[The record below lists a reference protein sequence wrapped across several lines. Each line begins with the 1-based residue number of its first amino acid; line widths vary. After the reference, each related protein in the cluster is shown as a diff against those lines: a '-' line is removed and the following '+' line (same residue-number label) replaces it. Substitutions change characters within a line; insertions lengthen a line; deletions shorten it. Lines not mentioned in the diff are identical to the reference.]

1 MDPLELLGSKARLSI
16 LRELSRRDMYVSE
29 LMEEVGMD
37 GKTATH
43 HLDRL
48 EGAGLI
54 ASHREGRRKYY
65 ALVRNVELY
74 VTPTPERE
82 FRIQF
87 PEADATWE
95 ATEGDAAEG
104 SARDR

>member
-1 MDPLELLGSKARLSI
+1 MDPLELLGSKARLAV

-43 HLDRL
+43 HLDLL
-48 EGAGLI
+48 EEAGLV
-54 ASHREGRRKYY
+54 ATRKEGRRKYY
-65 ALVRNVELY
+65 SLIREVQLS
-74 VTPTPERE
+74 VTPSPERE

-87 PEADATWE
+87 PEVIDATE
-95 ATEGDAAEG
+95 EY
-104 SARDR
+104 ARTP